1 MYHFGYLL
9 CCRCRPEELD
19 AHVATGHGERSDG
32 RHQQQS
38 SKSKSF
44 ICPDCGLGVESITAL
59 TVHLLT
65 HAAELRTTGGEPPQR
80 PTTHAARTTTHRE
93 TTDGD
98 TGGGQLPQRQATRTT
113 DTRRDTVT
121 LNGHTTTANS
131 RDENTDDD
139 DDDDAMDTD
148 HRQVYRPTSLY

>member
-1 MYHFGYLL
+1 
-9 CCRCRPEELD
+9 
-19 AHVATGHGERSDG
+19 VATGHGERSDG

-80 PTTHAARTTTHRE
+80 
-93 TTDGD
+93 
-98 TGGGQLPQRQATRTT
+98 QATRTT